1 MTTDYRALCA
11 ELLQAWDDLPWEY
24 DWKGNPVGP
33 LAEIDDTPFEHAR
46 AALAEPDPVG
56 PMDEPLGDLIDVWV
70 REAFNKKP
78 YGCSHPTHAYV
89 ACKAFEYGKN
99 HATHP
104 AISVSELLE
113 PEWVRQED
121 QTHKTTD
128 HAQLIDGE
136 WWAPY
141 SDLFSMQRI
150 LDNARAHAQ
159 GETEGGVA

>member
-1 MTTDYRALCA
+1 MNMPTRPACFEFAMNFLGDPEEA
-11 ELLQAWDDLPWEY
+11 ELRNYIEAL
-24 DWKGNPVGP
+24 
-33 LAEIDDTPFEHAR
+33 EICAG
-46 AALAEPDPVG
+46 LAEPDPVG

-70 REAFNKKP
+70 QEAFNKKP
-78 YGCSHPTHAYV
+78 YGCSHPTHAHV

-99 HATHP
+99 DATHP

-159 GETEGGVA
+159 RETEGGVA